1 MEWKTVA
8 VGGVTETLE
17 VIEETFWNTGAVSVT
32 VVDAEDNPIYEP
44 GPGEEPVW
52 DSVIMTGL
60 YEDNVDLEAVREQF
74 AGAGQA
80 ILYVETVGDRVW
92 EREWLSRFEPM
103 RFGER
108 LWVCPSNHTV
118 TEKDAV
124 VLHLDPGLAFGTGTH
139 ATTGLCLEWL
149 DGHLQPGD
157 AVLDFGCGSGI
168 LGIAALL
175 LGASGVEAIDND
187 PQALA
192 ASLDNATRNQVNDL
206 LHAALPSESGEPAW
220 APGSFDTVVANILAQ
235 PLIDLA
241 PVLTDS
247 VRPGGHLVL
256 SGIMSGQRDWVLE
269 AYTHLSL
276 VSDRERDGWVC
287 LALQKPG

>member
-8 VGGVTETLE
+8 VAGVTDTLE
-17 VIEETFWNTGAVSVT
+17 IIEETFWATGAVSVT

-52 DSVIMTGL
+52 DSVVMTGL
-60 YEDNVDLEAVREQF
+60 YEDDVDIKAVRSGF
-74 AGAGQA
+74 AAVGQS
-80 ILYVETVGDRVW
+80 LLFVDTLGDRVW

-118 TEKDAV
+118 TAEDAV

-149 DGHLQPGD
+149 DGHLQSGES
-157 AVLDFGCGSGI
+157 VLDYGSGSGI
-168 LGIAALL
+168 LGIGALL
-175 LGASGVEAIDND
+175 LGASQVKAIDND

-192 ASLDNATRNQVNDL
+192 ASRDNATRNRVSDRLQTS
-206 LHAALPSESGEPAW
+206 LPSQDRQPLW

-241 PVLTDS
+241 PMLMAS
-247 VRPGGHLVL
+247 VKTGGHLVL
-256 SGIMSGQRDWVLE
+256 SGIMSGQRDWVLS
-269 AYTHLSL
+269 AYAQFAL
-276 VSDRERDGWVC
+276 VSDQERDGWVC
-287 LALQKPG
+287 LALQKSA